1 MDKQKRLEIYS
12 TATEKW
18 GYESQKEM
26 IYEECGELITAVAR
40 FKRNRATR
48 EDIITELADVSIM
61 VEQLAQLFGYE
72 DFEKEKDRKLERLQV
87 RLEKY

>member
-87 RLEKY
+87 RLEEY